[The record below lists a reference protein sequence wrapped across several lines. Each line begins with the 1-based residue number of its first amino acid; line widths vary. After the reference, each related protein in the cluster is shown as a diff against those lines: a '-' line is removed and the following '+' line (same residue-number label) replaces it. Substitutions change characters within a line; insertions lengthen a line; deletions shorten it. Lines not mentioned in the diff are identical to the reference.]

1 MKKSELID
9 MFGLSGDSSSND
21 QLDDLLFCL
30 ESDIP
35 NVLETNSKV
44 TCLSSF
50 TTMPI
55 ADSAADDMFAA
66 SARWGRDFR
75 LLNPGKTG
83 ALLRESVLTS
93 MRPAASCFSNP
104 DQVSARCRRM

>member
-1 MKKSELID
+1 MKKSELTD

-50 TTMPI
+50 TTITI
-55 ADSAADDMFAA
+55 AGFGSDDILAIPERRNRVA
-66 SARWGRDFR
+66 PPEKARGLLYESLSTSTR
-75 LLNPGKTG
+75 LTV
-83 ALLRESVLTS
+83 A
-93 MRPAASCFSNP
+93 
-104 DQVSARCRRM
+104 

>member
-21 QLDDLLFCL
+21 QLDDLLFFL

-44 TCLSSF
+44 TCLPSY
-50 TTMPI
+50 TPLVTL
-55 ADSAADDMFAA
+55 A
-66 SARWGRDFR
+66 G
-75 LLNPGKTG
+75 
-83 ALLRESVLTS
+83 LRSGGV
-93 MRPAASCFSNP
+93 PAASKKQSMI
-104 DQVSARCRRM
+104 VSDLIPTEKAGGLLYRSPSISMRRFVVQ

>member
-55 ADSAADDMFAA
+55 ADSAADDMLAA
-66 SARWGRDFR
+66 SARWAGTSGFSI
-75 LLNPGKTG
+75 LEKPAPYFANPY
-83 ALLRESVLTS
+83 
-93 MRPAASCFSNP
+93 RP
-104 DQVSARCRRM
+104 R